1 MITGMAVVSAPT
13 AAAATNVALN
23 KPATGSASCAP
34 DESPAK
40 AVNGS
45 VSGGNADKWCSSAG
59 TKFLQVDLGSA
70 INIGQFVVRH
80 AGAGGESADMNT
92 RAFTIQVSTNGT
104 TFTTAVTVTANAANV
119 STHDIAAISARHVRL
134 SVTQPEQGGGGA
146 ARIYELEVYDT
157 GGGQPPGN
165 LALNR
170 PATGSAPCAA
180 AEGPEKAVN
189 GSVSGGNGDKWC
201 SSADGTKFLQVDLQ
215 STLNVGG
222 AIIRHAGAGGESADF
237 NTSGFTVQVSTN
249 GTTFTTVAT
258 VSGNTANVTR
268 HTWTQRGVRFVR
280 LNVTAP
286 TAGGGGA
293 ARIYEFEVYLD
304 PPPVGGDP
312 GTCHPDAPP
321 TLNDYISDHATAM
334 TRVSCNA
341 DAAVYFDAALL
352 ALPPAQTAWAPPFV
366 AEVWRHYRDTYGSCA
381 VNRPLPAPIGPN
393 CVRFGHPKPL
403 IAFFHQDRFHGG
415 TVANRFDGFSGFR
428 NTIDV
433 GDNGWSINNA
443 TLRDVITHEECHIV
457 EGASQGVHE
466 SPAFGEIWGDSKWAE
481 ICQYDFY
488 RRSGRTAD
496 ATRVFDQYMNNRDD
510 LPQGANDVAWFRDW
524 FHPLYVETGSNMAF
538 MDRFYGLLNQHFP
551 KRQENDNRNLI
562 YTRRMNAGEF
572 VHFMSGAVGRDLS
585 NVAQQAFNSGFS
597 RAQFDQARTAFP
609 GITY

>member
-1 MITGMAVVSAPT
+1 MTVVSAPE
-13 AAAATNVALN
+13 AAAATNVALG
-23 KPATGSASCAP
+23 KPTTGSASCVP

-45 VSGGNADKWCSSAG
+45 VSGGNTDKWCSYAG
-59 TKFLQVDLGSA
+59 TKFLQVDLGA
-70 INIGQFVVRH
+70 PVTIGQFVVRH

-104 TFTTAVTVTANAANV
+104 SFTDAVTVTDNAANV
-119 STHDIAAISARHVRL
+119 STHDIAATSARYVRL
-134 SVTQPEQGGGGA
+134 SVTQAEQGGDGT
-146 ARIYELEVYDT
+146 ARIYEFEVYDT
-157 GGGQPPGN
+157 GGGQQPPGN

-170 PATGSAPCAA
+170 PATGSAACAA
-180 AEGPEKAVN
+180 SEGPEKAVN
-189 GSVSGGNGDKWC
+189 GSVSGGNSDKWC
-201 SSADGTKFLQVDLQ
+201 SSASTKFLQVDLQ
-215 STLNVGG
+215 ANRTVGG
-222 AIIRHAGAGGESADF
+222 AIIRHAGAGGESASY
-237 NTSGFTVQVSTN
+237 NTAAFTIQVSTN
-249 GTTFTTVAT
+249 GTSFTTVAT

-268 HTWTQRGVRFVR
+268 HTWTQRSARYVR
-280 LNVTAP
+280 LNVSDP
-286 TAGGGGA
+286 T

-321 TLNDYISDHATAM
+321 TLSDYISDHAAQM

-341 DAAVYFDAALL
+341 DAAVYFDPALL
-352 ALPPAQTAWAPPFV
+352 ALPPGQTAWAPGFV
-366 AEVWRHYRDTYGSCA
+366 TDVWRHYRETYGACA
-381 VNRPLPAPIGPN
+381 VDRPLPAPIGPG

-403 IAFFHQDRFHGG
+403 IAFFHQDRYHGG
-415 TVANRFDGFSGFR
+415 TVANRFDEFSGFR

-433 GDNGWSINNA
+433 GDNGWSSSNE

-488 RRSGRTAD
+488 RRTGRTAD
-496 ATRVFDQYMNNRDD
+496 ATRVFNQYTNNRDD
-510 LPQGANDVAWFRDW
+510 LPQGARQAAWFRDW
-524 FHPLYVETGSNMAF
+524 FHPLYTETGSDMKF
-538 MDRFYGLLNQHFP
+538 MERFFGLLNQYFP
-551 KRQENDNRNLI
+551 KRQENNNRNLI

-585 NVAQQAFNSGFS
+585 SMAEKAFNSGFN
-597 RAQFDQARTAFP
+597 RAQFDQARATFP
-609 GITY
+609 QITY